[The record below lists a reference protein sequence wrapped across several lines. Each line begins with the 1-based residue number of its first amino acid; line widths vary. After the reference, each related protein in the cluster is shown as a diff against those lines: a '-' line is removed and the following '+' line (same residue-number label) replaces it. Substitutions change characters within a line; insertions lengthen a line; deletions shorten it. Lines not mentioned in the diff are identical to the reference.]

1 MGSNAP
7 LPPVDT
13 SREPPTPAPRGWE
26 ASETAE
32 VATAGANGGARG
44 ARGLLAML
52 ALTGV
57 LAVGAIGL
65 DMLRDATDLERYLA
79 NALDFVGLDASATSI
94 RDNGLT
100 PGTSKTI
107 IAVLA
112 LVLGVGGVWALFV
125 SANRVVDLLG
135 RFAERIRPLVFVGPA
150 VALLGF
156 ALVYPAISTIVTSLR
171 EDGGAA
177 DNYRFAFTDPDMLV
191 AFRNN
196 VLWLVV
202 GTAGSVLIGLLF
214 AALVDRVKRE
224 AFAKTFIFLP
234 LAISLVG
241 ASVIWRFVYAWRP
254 EGEPQ
259 IGVVNAVGSALGA
272 EPVPWLQ
279 TPPVNTFALIAIMIW
294 LQTGFAMVVLSAAL
308 KGVPVELIEA
318 ARIDGASEPQLFFKV
333 VLPSIRGAILT
344 VATAIFIAILKV
356 FDIVFVMTGG
366 RFDTEVVANRMF
378 TEMFKFRNFGRA
390 SALAVVLMIVVV
402 PFMVLNIRNM
412 RRQEAR

>member
-1 MGSNAP
+1 MGSKAP
-7 LPPVDT
+7 LPPVDA
-13 SREPPTPAPRGWE
+13 SREPPIPAERGWG
-26 ASETAE
+26 ASE
-32 VATAGANGGARG
+32 AGAGAGRKGARRT
-44 ARGLLAML
+44 RGLFALL
-52 ALTGV
+52 ALAGV
-57 LAVGAIGL
+57 LLIGAIGIGL
-65 DMLRDATDLERYLA
+65 LRDATALERWLA
-79 NALDFVGLDASATSI
+79 NVLDGVGLDAAATSI
-94 RDNGLT
+94 RDYGLT

-107 IAVLA
+107 IGVLA
-112 LVLGVGGVWALFV
+112 LVLGVGGVWALFI
-125 SANRVVDLLG
+125 SANRVVDLFG
-135 RFAERIRPLVFVGPA
+135 RFAERIRPIVFVGPA
-150 VALLGF
+150 VVLLGF
-156 ALVYPAISTIVTSLR
+156 ALVYPAISTVITSLR

-177 DNYRFAFTDPDMLV
+177 ENYRFAFTDPDMLV

-202 GTAGSVLIGLLF
+202 GTAGSVVIGLLF

-224 AFAKTFIFLP
+224 ALAKTFIFLP
-234 LAISLVG
+234 IAISLVG

-259 IGVVNAVGSALGA
+259 IGVVNAIGNVLGA
-272 EPVPWLQ
+272 EAVPWLQ
-279 TPPVNTFALIAIMIW
+279 TPPANTFALIAIMIW
-294 LQTGFAMVVLSAAL
+294 LQTGFAMVVFSAAL

-333 VLPSIRGAILT
+333 ILPSIRGALFT

-390 SALAVVLMIVVV
+390 SSLAVVLMIVVV
-402 PFMVLNIRNM
+402 PFMILNIRNM

>member
-1 MGSNAP
+1 MMGSKAP
-7 LPPVDT
+7 LPPVDA
-13 SREPPTPAPRGWE
+13 SREPPIPAERGWG
-26 ASETAE
+26 ASE
-32 VATAGANGGARG
+32 AGAGAGRKGARRT
-44 ARGLLAML
+44 RGLFALL
-52 ALTGV
+52 ALAGV
-57 LAVGAIGL
+57 LLIGAIGIGL
-65 DMLRDATDLERYLA
+65 LRDATALERWLA
-79 NALDFVGLDASATSI
+79 NVLDGVGLDAAATSI
-94 RDNGLT
+94 RDYGLT

-107 IAVLA
+107 IGVLA

-125 SANRVVDLLG
+125 SANRVVDLFG
-135 RFAERIRPLVFVGPA
+135 RFAERIRPIVFVGPA
-150 VALLGF
+150 VVLLGF
-156 ALVYPAISTIVTSLR
+156 ALVYPAISTVITSLR

-177 DNYRFAFTDPDMLV
+177 ENYRFAFTDPDMLV

-202 GTAGSVLIGLLF
+202 GTAGSVVIGLLF

-224 AFAKTFIFLP
+224 ALAKTFIFLP
-234 LAISLVG
+234 IAISLVG

-259 IGVVNAVGSALGA
+259 IGVVNAIGNVLGA
-272 EPVPWLQ
+272 EAVPWLQ
-279 TPPVNTFALIAIMIW
+279 TPPANTFALIAIMIW
-294 LQTGFAMVVLSAAL
+294 LQTGFAMVVFSAAL

-333 VLPSIRGAILT
+333 ILPSIRGALFT

-390 SALAVVLMIVVV
+390 SSLAVVLMIVVV
-402 PFMVLNIRNM
+402 PFMILNIRNM

>member
-26 ASETAE
+26 ASEAAE
-32 VATAGANGGARG
+32 VATAGTNGGARR
-44 ARGLLAML
+44 ARGLLAVL
-52 ALTGV
+52 ALAGV

-79 NALDFVGLDASATSI
+79 NALDFVGLDASASSI
-94 RDNGLT
+94 RDYGLT

-259 IGVVNAVGSALGA
+259 IGVVNAVGSALGS

-333 VLPSIRGAILT
+333 ILPTIRGAILT

-412 RRQEAR
+412 RRQETR

>member
-26 ASETAE
+26 ASEAAE
-32 VATAGANGGARG
+32 GATAGTNGGDRR
-44 ARGLLAML
+44 ARGLLAVL
-52 ALTGV
+52 ALAGV

-79 NALDFVGLDASATSI
+79 NALDFVGLDASASSI

-202 GTAGSVLIGLLF
+202 GTAVSVLIGLLF

>member
-13 SREPPTPAPRGWE
+13 SREPPAPAPRGWE

-333 VLPSIRGAILT
+333 ILPSIRGAILT

>member
-1 MGSNAP
+1 M
-7 LPPVDT
+7 
-13 SREPPTPAPRGWE
+13 
-26 ASETAE
+26 
-32 VATAGANGGARG
+32 NGGGRG
-44 ARGLLAML
+44 ARGLLAVL
-52 ALTGV
+52 ALAGV

-65 DMLRDATDLERYLA
+65 DMLRDATDLEHYLA
-79 NALDFVGLDASATSI
+79 NALDFVGLDASASSI

-202 GTAGSVLIGLLF
+202 GTAVSVLIGLLF

>member
-1 MGSNAP
+1 
-7 LPPVDT
+7 
-13 SREPPTPAPRGWE
+13 
-26 ASETAE
+26 
-32 VATAGANGGARG
+32 
-44 ARGLLAML
+44 
-52 ALTGV
+52 
-57 LAVGAIGL
+57 
-65 DMLRDATDLERYLA
+65 
-79 NALDFVGLDASATSI
+79 
-94 RDNGLT
+94 
-100 PGTSKTI
+100 
-107 IAVLA
+107 
-112 LVLGVGGVWALFV
+112 
-125 SANRVVDLLG
+125 
-135 RFAERIRPLVFVGPA
+135 
-150 VALLGF
+150 
-156 ALVYPAISTIVTSLR
+156 
-171 EDGGAA
+171 
-177 DNYRFAFTDPDMLV
+177 V

-202 GTAGSVLIGLLF
+202 GTAGSVVIGLLF

-279 TPPVNTFALIAIMIW
+279 TPPVNTLALIAIMIW
-294 LQTGFAMVVLSAAL
+294 LQTGFAMVVLSAAM

-333 VLPSIRGAILT
+333 ILPSIRGAILT
-344 VATAIFIAILKV
+344 VATAVFIAILKV

>member
-13 SREPPTPAPRGWE
+13 SREPPAPAPRGWE

-32 VATAGANGGARG
+32 AATAGANGGIKR
-44 ARGLLAML
+44 ARGLLAVL
-52 ALTGV
+52 ALAGV

-333 VLPSIRGAILT
+333 ILPSIRGAILT

>member
-26 ASETAE
+26 ASEAAE
-32 VATAGANGGARG
+32 VATTGANGGARG
-44 ARGLLAML
+44 ARGLLAVL
-52 ALTGV
+52 ALAGV

-79 NALDFVGLDASATSI
+79 NALDFVGLDASASSI

-333 VLPSIRGAILT
+333 ILPSIRGAILT

>member
-1 MGSNAP
+1 MGSKAP
-7 LPPVDT
+7 LPPVDA
-13 SREPPTPAPRGWE
+13 SREPPIPAERGWG
-26 ASETAE
+26 ASE
-32 VATAGANGGARG
+32 AGAGAGRKGARRT
-44 ARGLLAML
+44 RGLFALL
-52 ALTGV
+52 ALAGV
-57 LAVGAIGL
+57 LLIGAIGIGL
-65 DMLRDATDLERYLA
+65 LRDATALERWLA
-79 NALDFVGLDASATSI
+79 NVLDGVGLDAAATSI
-94 RDNGLT
+94 RDYGLT

-107 IAVLA
+107 IGVLA

-125 SANRVVDLLG
+125 SANRVVDLFG
-135 RFAERIRPLVFVGPA
+135 RFAERIRPIVFVGPA
-150 VALLGF
+150 VVLLGF
-156 ALVYPAISTIVTSLR
+156 ALVYPAISTVITSLR

-177 DNYRFAFTDPDMLV
+177 ENYRFAFTDPDMLV

-202 GTAGSVLIGLLF
+202 GTAGSVVIGLLF

-234 LAISLVG
+234 IAISLVG

-259 IGVVNAVGSALGA
+259 IGVVNAIGNVLGA
-272 EPVPWLQ
+272 EAVPWLQ
-279 TPPVNTFALIAIMIW
+279 TPPANTFALIAIMIW
-294 LQTGFAMVVLSAAL
+294 LQTGFAMVVFSAAL

-333 VLPSIRGAILT
+333 ILPSIRGALFT

-390 SALAVVLMIVVV
+390 SSLAVVLMIVVV
-402 PFMVLNIRNM
+402 PFMILNIRNM

>member
-32 VATAGANGGARG
+32 VATAGANGGAGG
-44 ARGLLAML
+44 ARGLLAVLVL
-52 ALTGV
+52 AGV

-79 NALDFVGLDASATSI
+79 NALDFVGLDASASSI

-333 VLPSIRGAILT
+333 ILPSIRGAILT

>member
-1 MGSNAP
+1 MGSKAP
-7 LPPVDT
+7 LPPVDA
-13 SREPPTPAPRGWE
+13 SREPPIPAERGWG
-26 ASETAE
+26 ASE
-32 VATAGANGGARG
+32 AGAGAGRKGARRT
-44 ARGLLAML
+44 RGLFALL
-52 ALTGV
+52 ALAGV
-57 LAVGAIGL
+57 LLIGAIGIGL
-65 DMLRDATDLERYLA
+65 LRDATALERWLA
-79 NALDFVGLDASATSI
+79 NVLDGVGLDAAATSI
-94 RDNGLT
+94 RDYGLT

-107 IAVLA
+107 IGVLA

-125 SANRVVDLLG
+125 SANRVVDLFG
-135 RFAERIRPLVFVGPA
+135 RFAERIRPIVFVGPA
-150 VALLGF
+150 VVLLGF
-156 ALVYPAISTIVTSLR
+156 ALVYPAISTVITSLR

-177 DNYRFAFTDPDMLV
+177 ENYRFAFTDPDMLV

-202 GTAGSVLIGLLF
+202 GTAGSVVIGLLF

-224 AFAKTFIFLP
+224 ALAKTFIFLP
-234 LAISLVG
+234 IAISLVG

-259 IGVVNAVGSALGA
+259 IGVVNAIGNVLGA
-272 EPVPWLQ
+272 EAVPWLQ
-279 TPPVNTFALIAIMIW
+279 TPPANTFALIAIMIW
-294 LQTGFAMVVLSAAL
+294 LQTGFAMVVFSAAL

-333 VLPSIRGAILT
+333 ILPSIRGALFT

-390 SALAVVLMIVVV
+390 SSLAVVLMIVVV
-402 PFMVLNIRNM
+402 PFMILNIRNM